1 MRSQKERLQNEKNLI
16 FEEKDVAINGV
27 SALIRE
33 IEYLR
38 KDTLADKKKIID
50 LIRFREVMDTTIKKA
65 ESFNEDN
72 KKEIII

>member
-1 MRSQKERLQNEKNLI
+1 M
-16 FEEKDVAINGV
+16 
-27 SALIRE
+27 
-33 IEYLR
+33 R